1 MIWRTMLITKE
12 MDLTY
17 WKSELAG
24 TANWLAHWH
33 DSGGSRLAKYVI
45 LIPIHRNQSG
55 KVEIG
60 IKLGDCESWNFKAS
74 RLVYK
79 YYREGSYQRKLLNTK
94 GISETV
100 LE

>member
-1 MIWRTMLITKE
+1 MVWRTTLITKE
-12 MDLTY
+12 IDLTY

-45 LIPIHRNQSG
+45 LFPIHHNQSR
-55 KVEIG
+55 KVEVG
-60 IKLGDCESWNFKAS
+60 IKLGDCESWKFQAS

-79 YYREGSYQRKLLNTK
+79 SYREGNFQRKLVDMK